1 MLYLYLLVFRIVVPS
16 FRKTQIVVV
25 VVVVLCMYFNIAGVF
40 QSTVAVILID
50 APSVP
55 SLAGKAVQGSH

>member
-16 FRKTQIVVV
+16 FRRTQIV

-40 QSTVAVILID
+40 QFTVAIILID
-50 APSVP
+50 APRVP
-55 SLAGKAVQGSH
+55 SLAGKVVQASH